1 VLSACFAVVPTTG
14 MLGRRVSRVL
24 WQKASTNETSVRH
37 WEESVMSSK
46 EAYQRK
52 LEGKLKEWKADFDK
66 LKAKAEQSSGDAQL
80 DYEKQLKSLKH
91 RRDAVEERLA
101 ELREASE
108 SAWED
113 VKHRAE
119 DAWGAM
125 EDALSSAR
133 DRFK

>member
-1 VLSACFAVVPTTG
+1 
-14 MLGRRVSRVL
+14 M
-24 WQKASTNETSVRH
+24 
-37 WEESVMSSK
+37 
-46 EAYQRK
+46 
-52 LEGKLKEWKADFDK
+52 
-66 LKAKAEQSSGDAQL
+66 
-80 DYEKQLKSLKH
+80 
-91 RRDAVEERLA
+91 A
-101 ELREASE
+101 ELREASA